1 MFGTIA
7 YRGLLTIALFALL
20 AGCAVGPKV
29 VTHTMP
35 SVDFDRYETFG
46 WPEQVGTDR
55 GGYETSF
62 TQYFKEAARREMT
75 ALGYRFVENDPDL
88 LVNFY
93 THVEDKESV
102 RTRTSPTLATGYYGY
117 RYGMYGA
124 WPVYTTEVDTFQYK
138 YGTAN
143 VDLVDAEQMRLIWEG
158 RIEGRL
164 NEDSLVDPRTSISDA
179 VAQIFEKFP
188 TRTPEG

>member
-1 MFGTIA
+1 MTATIA
-7 YRGLLTIALFALL
+7 YRGMMIAGLAVLL
-20 AGCAVGPKV
+20 AGCATGPNV

-35 SVDFDRYETFG
+35 SVDFDRYQTFG
-46 WPEQVGTDR
+46 WPDQVGTDR

-75 ALGYRFVENDPDL
+75 ALGYRFVDEDPDL

-102 RTRTSPTLATGYYGY
+102 RTRSSPMLATGYYGY

-124 WPVYTTEVDTFQYK
+124 WPVYTTEIDTFQYK

-143 VDLVDAEQMRLIWEG
+143 VDLVDAEEMRLIWEG

-164 NEDSLVDPRTSISDA
+164 TEQSLIDPRNSISEA

-188 TRTPEG
+188 TRAPKG